1 MRDGEGFCGRG
12 RIPHVT
18 LLLRLCAVE
27 ENLIQA
33 VGARRERRGQ
43 HRFAAPLDGLLV
55 NVRADDALG
64 LGEIGLLASCVPRTE
79 EIARQ
84 RSGIRAAGDAVGQ
97 AVRRVRLVV
106 AHPDGG
112 GQFRGVRC
120 HPHVTVAAAAFIDRA
135 GFARDRCP
143 RAGEACARAG
153 RNDGAGLSSDTRTAP
168 TARACRW
175 FRARR

>member
-1 MRDGEGFCGRG
+1 MHGNYAICVRYTGLGAVVGVVECFARGGAKLGQDEALSGSVALNAVDGGITGLNDQQRLPVVRMRNGEGFCGRG
-12 RIPHVT
+12 RIPNIA

-64 LGEIGLLASCVPRTE
+64 LGEIRLLASCVPRTE

-84 RSGIRAAGDAVGQ
+84 
-97 AVRRVRLVV
+97 
-106 AHPDGG
+106 
-112 GQFRGVRC
+112 
-120 HPHVTVAAAAFIDRA
+120 
-135 GFARDRCP
+135 
-143 RAGEACARAG
+143 
-153 RNDGAGLSSDTRTAP
+153 
-168 TARACRW
+168 
-175 FRARR
+175 